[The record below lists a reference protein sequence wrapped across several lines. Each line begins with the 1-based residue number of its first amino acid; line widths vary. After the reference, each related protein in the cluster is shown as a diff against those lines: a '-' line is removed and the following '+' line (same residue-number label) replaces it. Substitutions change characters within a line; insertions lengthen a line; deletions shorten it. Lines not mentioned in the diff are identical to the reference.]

1 MSENTMDKEKI
12 ISVLEVAQANALF
25 VYKYNQKQRASK
37 TILKALLADL
47 KDVGYLL
54 NGVREGL

>member
-1 MSENTMDKEKI
+1 MDKEKI

-25 VYKYNQKQRASK
+25 VYKHNQKQRASK

-54 NGVREGL
+54 DGVREGL